1 MWSIAPAQAV
11 LVLDGV
17 FLTSGQ
23 ATEVLDVFDLPRHT
37 VSRSVLCGW
46 EPVMTYPL
54 TRGILPRVAR
64 YVRAQRINMA
74 WRNPA
79 SRASLVI
86 DNTGLPLT
94 GR

>member
-1 MWSIAPAQAV
+1 M
-11 LVLDGV
+11 
-17 FLTSGQ
+17 
-23 ATEVLDVFDLPRHT
+23 
-37 VSRSVLCGW
+37 LCGW
-46 EPVMTYPL
+46 EPVMYPL